1 MVIMKK
7 NRFRLNE
14 GFTLLEVLIGAII
27 MAGVMVSVSRVS
39 ISALTGT
46 TIEKERSRI
55 EADINNNM
63 QLIQQANSRTT
74 LESMTPVD
82 RDLACSAPEAYLISR
97 IDQAGATQFVP
108 QPTMAERTISINS
121 LDTGWDVVQVT
132 YKFQA
137 PEKAISTEQRMIEL
151 HPTFSPRCP

>member
-1 MVIMKK
+1 MEK
-7 NRFRLNE
+7 NSFRLNE
-14 GFTLLEVLIGAII
+14 GFTLLEVLIGAVI